1 MLLSIC
7 SKKSSYVNSA
17 QLGSS
22 SEISTQE
29 ASALASAGDTVD
41 FITDLGYQIIF
52 LTCEEFGNF
61 ADVLLTKNLIEICIF
76 SWSSVFQSEF
86 SWFTGENG
94 CAGSDARIGWLS
106 ISSTMNS
113 ASKGSF
119 LSNKM
124 KQKNP
129 WKKLRQNSKIISNP
143 VVTCVLRISFR
154 TSSPNKSKSW
164 ISSKLPA
171 LEFPS
176 ESQEGLSKIADQNC
190 WFWKKPIES

>member
-29 ASALASAGDTVD
+29 ASALASAGHSQYID
-41 FITDLGYQIIF
+41 Y
-52 LTCEEFGNF
+52 
-61 ADVLLTKNLIEICIF
+61 
-76 SWSSVFQSEF
+76 
-86 SWFTGENG
+86 
-94 CAGSDARIGWLS
+94 R
-106 ISSTMNS
+106 
-113 ASKGSF
+113 
-119 LSNKM
+119 
-124 KQKNP
+124 P
-129 WKKLRQNSKIISNP
+129 WISNHFPDMWRVWELCGCIAHKESDRNLHFFLDLQYSNLNSHGLLVKMDVPGRMPGSAGCQYPAPWIAHLKAPFSATKWSKKKP

-176 ESQEGLSKIADQNC
+176 ESQEGLSKNSGSKIVDSE
-190 WFWKKPIES
+190 KKTIES

>member
-1 MLLSIC
+1 
-7 SKKSSYVNSA
+7 
-17 QLGSS
+17 
-22 SEISTQE
+22 
-29 ASALASAGDTVD
+29 
-41 FITDLGYQIIF
+41 
-52 LTCEEFGNF
+52 
-61 ADVLLTKNLIEICIF
+61 
-76 SWSSVFQSEF
+76 
-86 SWFTGENG
+86 
-94 CAGSDARIGWLS
+94 
-106 ISSTMNS
+106 MNS

-143 VVTCVLRISFR
+143 VVTFVLRISFR

-176 ESQEGLSKIADQNC
+176 ESQEGLSKIADPKLLIL
-190 WFWKKPIES
+190 KKNNRVLVVLKDSIGPGDVPTEFCGMEND